1 MMRQKNI
8 DIPHVVSTIS
18 RKSITLL

>member
-8 DIPHVVSTIS
+8 
-18 RKSITLL
+18 L